1 MKLSVYDTMI
11 KNNIIGFFEWLKRD
25 KKILR
30 IDTTDYSKI
39 KHLIEEYLEFH
50 FKK

>member
-1 MKLSVYDTMI
+1 MSVYDTLI
-11 KNNIIGFFEWLKRD
+11 KNNIVGFFKWLKND

-39 KHLIEEYLEFH
+39 KHLVDEYLESH

>member
-1 MKLSVYDTMI
+1 MSVYDTMI

-30 IDTTDYSKI
+30 ISTTDPSQI
-39 KHLIEEYLEFH
+39 KNLIDEYLESH
-50 FKK
+50 FNK